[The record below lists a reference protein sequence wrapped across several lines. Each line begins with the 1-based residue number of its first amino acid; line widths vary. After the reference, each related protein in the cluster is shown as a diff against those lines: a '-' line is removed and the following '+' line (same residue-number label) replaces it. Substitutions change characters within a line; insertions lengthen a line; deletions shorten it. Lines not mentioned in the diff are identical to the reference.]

1 MAQKERLI
9 ESCCTERLLPA
20 LLRDAKDGTATWLT
34 MGDVTLRHVFVAVSS
49 LAGPNHV
56 MTLVMR
62 RPDLQT
68 MRWVRHWMERD
79 WTRRLLLLSREDC
92 RELVS
97 VELGGLTG
105 KVVLAV
111 DETVDDEMVAFEG
124 ERGTVVVCGRML
136 SVVEAG
142 IRTYA
147 GYFGGERGVM
157 RELLEATEARIKRH
171 RVEVSLVAKTSEVAV
186 AQPHTE
192 PAQMGTGTSVP
203 SEIAQQEPVPTVSPT
218 VSPKKSKGKKADVQT
233 SPDPS

>member
-1 MAQKERLI
+1 MATKERLI

-20 LLRDAKDGTATWLT
+20 LLREAKGGAATWLT

-62 RPDLQT
+62 KPDLQT

-79 WTRRLLLLSREDC
+79 WTRRLLLLIREDC

-157 RELLEATEARIKRH
+157 RELREATEARIKRH
-171 RVEVSLVAKTSEVAV
+171 RVDISPSTGDATQNGDSPRSAIEDS
-186 AQPHTE
+186 TE
-192 PAQMGTGTSVP
+192 GT
-203 SEIAQQEPVPTVSPT
+203 VPTVSPT
-218 VSPKKSKGKKADVQT
+218 VSAKKSKGKKADAQ
-233 SPDPS
+233 SAAEES